1 MSGGAGRRILLFDI
15 DGTLTDTQGAGSRAL
30 KRTFAEALGLE
41 GALDGVSIAGR
52 SDSWIV
58 AAGLRARGRDA
69 PPEAISRFR
78 DAYVGRLEQEL
89 DAGEVRLLPGVIALL
104 DALDRRGD
112 AILGLGTGNF
122 RAAGRAKLERVGIA
136 HRFRDGGFGDDAPD
150 RAELLRAG
158 RDRLQALG
166 GSGETVVIGDTRH
179 DIEAARAI
187 GARVVAVR
195 TGYAEPGD
203 LDGADAVFDDLS
215 DADAVVAALIG
226 KTGSGVGGG
235 AGGGMGGG

>member
-1 MSGGAGRRILLFDI
+1 MSSGAGRRILLFDI

-30 KRTFAEALGLE
+30 KRTFAEELGLD
-41 GALDGVSIAGR
+41 GALDGIPIAGR

-69 PPEAISRFR
+69 SPDAILRFR

-89 DAGEVRLLPGVIALL
+89 DAGDARLLPGVAALL
-104 DALDRRGD
+104 DSLSGRDD
-112 AILGLGTGNF
+112 MILGLGTGNF
-122 RAAGRAKLERVGIA
+122 RKAAVAKLERVGIA

-158 RDRLQALG
+158 RARLQVLG
-166 GSGETVVIGDTRH
+166 GDGATVVIGDTRH
-179 DIEAARAI
+179 DVEAAREI
-187 GARVVAVR
+187 GARVIAVR

-203 LDGADAVFDDLS
+203 LDGADALFDDLS
-215 DADAVVAALIG
+215 DADAVIDVLL
-226 KTGSGVGGG
+226 G
-235 AGGGMGGG
+235 AQAGR